1 MRHHLLIAFGS
12 LAALRV
18 LVGEISNRRY
28 RACSGV
34 GQVAGYAHRGGAGNA
49 PENTLVAFEL
59 GVGKGAAGL
68 EMDVHLTRDGELV
81 VIHDGE
87 VDRTTD
93 GRGRVCTMGLREVRL
108 LDAGH
113 RFEADGG
120 HPYRGRDVKIP
131 TFCEVL
137 KRFPKSLVNVEIKAD
152 EPEAG
157 ISLLE
162 ALRRYDATGRTVVA
176 SVSHRKMRRFR
187 RDAKRQA
194 REWKAR
200 EGEAAGVATSA
211 SLFEVLVF
219 YLASLVGFEVFV
231 PVSYVALQVPVEY
244 RGITVVTPR
253 FLRAAHSRGLRVD
266 VWTVDEAEEMHRLVA
281 LGVDGIMTDRPDILA
296 RVLAERRESGV

>member
-1 MRHHLLIAFGS
+1 MRHHLLIVFGS
-12 LAALRV
+12 LAALRT
-18 LVGEISNRRY
+18 LARGLSDRRY
-28 RACSGV
+28 RARGAV
-34 GQVAGYAHRGGAGNA
+34 GEVAGYAHRGGAGDA
-49 PENTLVAFEL
+49 PENTIAAFER
-59 GVGKGAAGL
+59 GVGKGADGL

-93 GRGRVCTMGLREVRL
+93 GRGRVCTMDLREVRL

-131 TFCEVL
+131 TFREVL

-162 ALRRYDATGRTVVA
+162 ALRQYDATGRTVVA

-194 REWKAR
+194 RYWRAR
-200 EGEAAGVATSA
+200 EGEKAGVATSA

-266 VWTVDEAEEMHRLVA
+266 VWTVDEAEEMRRLAA

-296 RVLAERRESGV
+296 RVLVELRESGA